1 MFNQKEGNI
10 MNSKPIS
17 PGFLILTGMIF
28 IAAFVRLIPHPPN
41 FAPVA
46 AMALFGGAYFSK
58 RWAAFLIPLAAM
70 FLTDLILGFHST
82 MWAVYLSFV
91 IIVGVGMLMIK
102 QKKVS
107 NIFLA
112 SVSASVMFFVITN
125 FAVWAAGI
133 YYPKD
138 LSGLA
143 ASYTAAI
150 PFFHYTLLGDLFF
163 VTLMFGSYE
172 FVKAKYPQLAE
183 IKV

>member
-1 MFNQKEGNI
+1 
-10 MNSKPIS
+10 MNSKSIS

-58 RWAAFLIPLAAM
+58 RWVAFLIPLAAM
-70 FLTDLILGFHST
+70 FLTDLIIGFHST
-82 MWAVYLSFV
+82 MWAVYISF
-91 IIVGVGMLMIK
+91 ILIVGIGMLMIK

-125 FAVWAAGI
+125 FGLWI
-133 YYPKD
+133 STPYYAKTGA
-138 LSGLA
+138 GLA
-143 ASYTAAI
+143 ACYTAAI
-150 PFFHYTLLGDLFF
+150 PFFRNTLLGDLFI
-163 VTLMFGSYE
+163 VALMFGSYE
-172 FVKAKYPQLAE
+172 LVKVKYPQLAVV
-183 IKV
+183 KV